1 MSVAGLPTIGTR
13 LLALGRQPEVRAQR
27 LRLGEA
33 VRVVDRRHERHR
45 GDRPDAGDLAPAAA
59 QLLLADQL
67 NEHLVQLAVLVPQYL
82 PAGQHALAEH
92 LEQRI
97 ACDELANAIA
107 EGAALHTR
115 SDHQTEHLQGLANL
129 VLDVEQ
135 LALESPSVCQQQLH
149 PVGAFALRMN
159 LFEPARSHQ
168 LSKPACIV
176 LVGLVALGVQHAGC
190 VMGLQQHHRDAVL
203 LQLAVQPGRPTGR
216 LVADEQQ
223 PVRIRL
229 KRLPDRF
236 GVGGHTGLQRDLAVL
251 GFDDADRSCGGGS
264 VECGMVLH
272 RGASSLAGC
281 NNTPTLRLPV
291 HHGEIARRWPNYA
304 VTHFLASNQTLTDE

>member
-1 MSVAGLPTIGTR
+1 
-13 LLALGRQPEVRAQR
+13 
-27 LRLGEA
+27 
-33 VRVVDRRHERHR
+33 
-45 GDRPDAGDLAPAAA
+45 
-59 QLLLADQL
+59 
-67 NEHLVQLAVLVPQYL
+67 
-82 PAGQHALAEH
+82 
-92 LEQRI
+92 
-97 ACDELANAIA
+97 
-107 EGAALHTR
+107 
-115 SDHQTEHLQGLANL
+115 
-129 VLDVEQ
+129 
-135 LALESPSVCQQQLH
+135 
-149 PVGAFALRMN
+149 
-159 LFEPARSHQ
+159 
-168 LSKPACIV
+168 
-176 LVGLVALGVQHAGC
+176 
-190 VMGLQQHHRDAVL
+190 MGLQQHHRDAVL

-304 VTHFLASNQTLTDE
+304 VNPSLPLMPKSPLLRPLSPGNAWLREGARLAFIGKKPSRRTRKDHARVVPVSQRGSLRGRM

>member
-1 MSVAGLPTIGTR
+1 MNAFGG
-13 LLALGRQPEVRAQR
+13 G
-27 LRLGEA
+27 G
-33 VRVVDRRHERHR
+33 
-45 GDRPDAGDLAPAAA
+45 GDDD
-59 QLLLADQL
+59 
-67 NEHLVQLAVLVPQYL
+67 
-82 PAGQHALAEH
+82 
-92 LEQRI
+92 
-97 ACDELANAIA
+97 
-107 EGAALHTR
+107 
-115 SDHQTEHLQGLANL
+115 
-129 VLDVEQ
+129 DVEQ

-304 VTHFLASNQTLTDE
+304 VNPPEPLLNAKQCLSMDRRTPANIARTTITDCPRKAGRRGAREQARNSTAQQARRRRAAPKLQPACPIAARRRARRCASSAVRQSAPSQMTEQPAHRARARWLLDNYICRISLELIFLILFFSPY